1 MKKLT
6 LRLFTFS
13 VIAASSV
20 FVLSCN
26 NDDDNTTTDFATLE
40 TEVLSSFVSTIGTP
54 MYADFKTKAEELN
67 DAVNTLAGNPTAAN
81 QQAAQ
86 AAWKAVRVVWEQS
99 EGFLIGPVEDDNYDP
114 YMDTWPTD
122 RNELDNLIA
131 GTQPLDAAALGG
143 FTDEETQLTLRGFH
157 PLEYLLWKSDVNYS
171 DREKAYMKGLAGDI
185 LNNVNG
191 LNESWP
197 AFAQELTKPGESN
210 SRYESKQEALNALAS
225 GFVDICN
232 EVGESKMAEP
242 FNATPPDSTKA
253 ESPYSHNSMVDFR
266 NNIQGAYNVY
276 LCKYADNTGKSLSD
290 LVAANNKTLDQSIKT
305 KFETAIASFGQV
317 TGTFE
322 QAIYDQRPAVQNIM
336 DAINDLKESVDEP
349 LHDYIQQYV
358 KD

>member
-1 MKKLT
+1 
-6 LRLFTFS
+6 
-13 VIAASSV
+13 
-20 FVLSCN
+20 
-26 NDDDNTTTDFATLE
+26 
-40 TEVLSSFVSTIGTP
+40 
-54 MYADFKTKAEELN
+54 
-67 DAVNTLAGNPTAAN
+67 
-81 QQAAQ
+81 
-86 AAWKAVRVVWEQS
+86 
-99 EGFLIGPVEDDNYDP
+99 
-114 YMDTWPTD
+114 MDTWPTD

-157 PLEYLLWKSDVNYS
+157 PLEYLLWKSDVNYQP
-171 DREKAYMKGLAGDI
+171 REIEYMKGLAGDI

-197 AFAQELTKPGESN
+197 AFTLELTKPGEGD
-210 SRYESKQEALNALAS
+210 SRYANKQEALNALAT

-242 FNATPPDSTKA
+242 FALPGDSTIA
-253 ESPYSHNSMVDFR
+253 ESPYSHNSMVDFK

-276 LCKYADNTGKSLSD
+276 LCKYAGNTGKSLSD

-305 KFETAIASFGQV
+305 KFETAIASFDQV
-317 TGTFE
+317 NGTFE
-322 QAIYDQRPAVQNIM
+322 QAIYNQRPAVQNII